1 MFTFKKINN
10 YTGWIVF
17 IIATIVYWLA
27 VEPTASYWDCGEFI
41 AVSYKLE
48 VPHPPGAPLFLL
60 IGRLFSFLAGGQVLN
75 VAYWINIISVLSSGF
90 TVLFLFWSLT
100 LFGKKLL
107 KVESG
112 KETPLQ
118 TATIIGGAMVGAFAF
133 AFSASFWFSA
143 EQAEVYAMSSFF
155 TAFVVWAMLKWD
167 TLEDESLAN
176 KWLILIAY
184 MMGLSIG
191 VHLLNLVT
199 IPALGLIYYF
209 RKYKKVTRKGIIY
222 TLIISGSLIILI
234 NNIII
239 PGFPSIAGG
248 MELFFVNGLGLPFG
262 TGLIVFMILLIGAL
276 VYGIYYT
283 QVKEKPLFNTMLLG
297 LAFILIGYASY
308 TTVVIRSNYNPP
320 IDENNPEDVMS
331 FVSYLK
337 REQYGSR
344 PLFYGQYF
352 DARVEDQKLGAK
364 VWVKGKDKYI
374 VADHKI
380 ETVYDKKRSTF
391 LPRAYSSDPR
401 HVKLYREWMGLDENE
416 VPHFADNIWYL
427 LRYQIGHMYMRYFM
441 WNFAG
446 RESDLQHAGWLSPL
460 DAFKKVPEIVARNKA
475 RNNFLMLPLLLG
487 IIGLFFQYNRDPRNF
502 AVVALLFFLTGIAL
516 VLYLNSPPV
525 EPRERDY
532 IYTGSFYAFAFWI
545 GFGVMGISQFLL
557 EKTKKSMAIPV
568 IVTLISFSAPAIMA
582 KEGWNDHNRSHRY
595 YSVDSAKN
603 FLASC
608 APNAILFTGGDN
620 DTFPLWYAQEVEGF
634 RTDVR
639 VIVLSYFNTDWYIDQ
654 MTRRAY
660 KSAPL
665 PFSLTHQ
672 QYRQGGLNDYLP
684 YVENPKIKGAINLTQ
699 FLRLVR
705 EEHPAIQVHTK
716 FGAMNSI
723 PSKTLTLNVDS
734 AEVMKLG
741 IIPDKMKDKFTSKM
755 IFRLKKNIL
764 EKNALM
770 VLDLIDNNKWKR
782 PIYFNS
788 TSMMGIGVDFMP
800 YLVQEGN
807 AYRLLPVLNPNKRSL
822 IVNSDVM
829 YENVMTKFGYRGLDN
844 PKVYNSIDYRNF
856 ALNMRSTFNSLAN
869 TLLNEG
875 KKDKAK
881 IVLNKSLEAIPDKS
895 IPYDATS
902 SQMVGLLFRAGEKE
916 KALEIA
922 DIMGRRSDEML
933 TYLADSKDYLVYDP
947 KKYIDILYE
956 LLITLKQEKINDK
969 AQEME
974 TILMKHYER
983 FNKR

>member
-1 MFTFKKINN
+1 MLTYKKINN

-17 IIATIVYWLA
+17 IIATIVYWLT

-60 IGRLFSFLAGGQVLN
+60 IGRLFSFLAGGDVYN

-107 KVESG
+107 KIETG
-112 KETPLQ
+112 KETPVQ
-118 TATIIGGAMVGAFAF
+118 TATIVGGALVGAFAF
-133 AFSASFWFSA
+133 AFSDSFWFSA
-143 EQAEVYAMSSFF
+143 EEAEVYAMSSFF

-167 TLEDESLAN
+167 AIEDESLAN

-209 RKYKKVTRKGIIY
+209 KKYKKVTKKGIVY
-222 TLIISGSLIILI
+222 ALIISGAIIILI

-239 PGFPSIAGG
+239 PGFPSVAGG
-248 MELFFVNGLGLPFG
+248 MELFFVNGLGMPFG
-262 TGLIVFMILLIGAL
+262 TGLAVFLILLVSAL

-283 QVKEKPLFNTMLLG
+283 QKKEKPLFNTVLLG
-297 LAFILIGYASY
+297 LAFVLIGYASY
-308 TTVVIRSNYNPP
+308 TSLVIRSNYNPP

-352 DARVEDQKLGAK
+352 DAKVEDQKLGAK

-374 VADHKI
+374 VGDHKI

-416 VPHFADNIWYL
+416 VPNFTDNIWYL
-427 LRYQIGHMYMRYFM
+427 LRYQIGHMYIRYFM

-460 DAFKKVPEIVARNKA
+460 DAFEKVPEILANNKA
-475 RNNFLMLPLLLG
+475 RNNYFMLPLLLG

-532 IYTGSFYAFAFWI
+532 IYTGSFYTFAFWI

-557 EKTKKSMAIPV
+557 EKTKKGIVIPI
-568 IVTLISFSAPAIMA
+568 IVTLISFSAPAVMA
-582 KEGWNDHNRSHRY
+582 KEGWNDHDRSNRY

-654 MTRRAY
+654 MTRKAY
-660 KSAPL
+660 ESAPL
-665 PFSLTHQ
+665 PFSLTHKD
-672 QYRQGGLNDYLP
+672 YRQGGLNDYLP
-684 YVENPKIKGAINLTQ
+684 YVENPKIKGAINLSQ
-699 FLRLVR
+699 FLRLIR

-716 FGAMNSI
+716 FGALNSI

-741 IIPDKMKDKFTSKM
+741 IIPEDKKHLFTSKM
-755 IFRLKKNIL
+755 IFKLKKNIL

-788 TSMMGIGVDFMP
+788 TSMMGVGVDFMP

-807 AYRLLPVLNPNKRSL
+807 AYRLLPVLNPNRRSL
-822 IVNSDVM
+822 LVNSDVM
-829 YENVMTKFGYRGLDN
+829 YENVMTKFGFRGLDN

-856 ALNMRSTFNSLAN
+856 ALNMRSTFNALAN
-869 TLLNEG
+869 TLLNQGET
-875 KKDKAK
+875 DKAK
-881 IVLNKSLEAIPDKS
+881 IVLNKSLEAIPDIS

-902 SQMVGLLFRAGEKE
+902 SQMVGLLLRAGEKE

-922 DIMGRRSDEML
+922 DIMGKRSDEML
-933 TYLADSKDYLVYDP
+933 TYLADYKDYLVYNP
-947 KKYIDILYE
+947 KTYIDILYE
-956 LLITLKQEKINDK
+956 LLVTLKQEKMNDK

-974 TILMKHYER
+974 SILMKHYER

>member
-1 MFTFKKINN
+1 MLTYKKINN

-17 IIATIVYWLA
+17 IIATIIYWLT

-60 IGRLFSFLAGGQVLN
+60 IGRLFSFLAGGDVLN
-75 VAYWINIISVLSSGF
+75 VAYWINITSVLSSGF

-107 KVESG
+107 KVETG
-112 KETPLQ
+112 KETAVQ
-118 TATIIGGAMVGAFAF
+118 TATIIGGALVGAFAF
-133 AFSASFWFSA
+133 AFSDSFWFSA
-143 EQAEVYAMSSFF
+143 EEAEVYAMSSFF

-167 TLEDESLAN
+167 AIEDESLAN

-209 RKYKKVTRKGIIY
+209 KRYKKVTRNGIIY
-222 TLIISGSLIILI
+222 SLIISGAIIILI

-239 PGFPSIAGG
+239 PGFPSVAGG
-248 MELFFVNGLGLPFG
+248 MELFFVNGLGMPFG
-262 TGLIVFMILLIGAL
+262 TGLAVFLVLLIAAL

-283 QVKEKPLFNTMLLG
+283 QKKEKPLFNTVLLG
-297 LAFILIGYASY
+297 LAFVLIGYASY
-308 TTVVIRSNYNPP
+308 TSLVIRSNYNPP
-320 IDENNPEDVMS
+320 IDENDPQDVMS

-352 DARVEDQKLGAK
+352 DAKVEEQKLGAK
-364 VWVKGKDKYI
+364 VWVKAKDKYI
-374 VADHKI
+374 VGDHKI
-380 ETVYDKKRSTF
+380 KTIYDKKRCTF
-391 LPRAYSSDPR
+391 FPRAYSSDPR
-401 HVKLYREWMGLDENE
+401 HIKLYREWMGIDENQ
-416 VPHFADNIWYL
+416 VPNFADNIWYL
-427 LRYQIGHMYMRYFM
+427 IRYQIGHMYMRYFM

-460 DAFKKVPEIVARNKA
+460 DAFEKVPETLANNKA
-475 RNNFLMLPLLLG
+475 RNNYLMLPLLLG

-532 IYTGSFYAFAFWI
+532 IYTGSFYTFAFWI

-557 EKTKKSMAIPV
+557 EKTKKGMIIPV
-568 IVTLISFSAPAIMA
+568 IVTLVSFSAPAIMA
-582 KEGWNDHNRSHRY
+582 KEGWNDHDRSNRY

-660 KSAPL
+660 QSAPL
-665 PFSLTHQ
+665 PFSLTHK

-684 YVENPKIKGAINLTQ
+684 YVENPKIKGAINLSQ
-699 FLRLVR
+699 FMKLIR
-705 EEHPAIQVHTK
+705 EEHPAIQVRTK
-716 FGAMNSI
+716 FGALNSI

-734 AEVMKLG
+734 ASVMQLG
-741 IIPDKMKDKFTSKM
+741 IIPEKMKGLFTSKM
-755 IFRLKKNIL
+755 IFKLKKNIL

-807 AYRLLPVLNPNKRSL
+807 AYRLLPVYNTTKRSL
-822 IVNSDVM
+822 LVNSDIM
-829 YENVMTKFGYRGLDN
+829 YDNVMTKFGYRGLND

-875 KKDKAK
+875 KTDKAK
-881 IVLNKSLEAIPDKS
+881 TVLEKSLEAIPDIS
-895 IPYDATS
+895 VPYDATS
-902 SQMVGLLFRAGEKE
+902 SQMVGLLLRAGEKE

-922 DIMGRRSDEML
+922 DIMSKRSDEML
-933 TYLADSKDYLVYDP
+933 TYLSDHKDYLVYDP

-956 LLITLKQEKINDK
+956 LLVTLKQEKINDK

-974 TILMKHYER
+974 SILMKHYER

>member
-60 IGRLFSFLAGGQVLN
+60 IGRLFSFLAGGHVLN

-133 AFSASFWFSA
+133 AFSDSFWFSA
-143 EQAEVYAMSSFF
+143 EEAEVYAMSSFF

-416 VPHFADNIWYL
+416 VPHFTDNIWYL
-427 LRYQIGHMYMRYFM
+427 IRYQIGHMYMRYFM

-446 RESDLQHAGWLSPL
+446 RESDLQHASWLSPL

-557 EKTKKSMAIPV
+557 EKTKKGMAIPV

-665 PFSLTHQ
+665 PFSLTHE

-770 VLDLIDNNKWKR
+770 VLDLIENNKWKR

-875 KKDKAK
+875 KKDKAI

-933 TYLADSKDYLVYDP
+933 TYLADSKDYLIYNP
-947 KKYIDILYE
+947 KKYINILYE